1 MKTLEVFL
9 GIGLLF
15 INLLTF
21 LTLYFKKMPK
31 VRWFLWLFFYSVMA
45 VLSYLWLDIFFP
57 GFMDFTDPLG
67 SVYPWLVILAMV
79 ETAYSI
85 WFLFRFEGKKS
96 ASVAGVMLVIG
107 IICVLLFTSIAVNI
121 RLEAGI

>member
-21 LTLYFKKMPK
+21 LALYFKKMPK
-31 VRWFLWLFFYSVMA
+31 IRWFLWLFFYSVMA
-45 VLSYLWLDIFFP
+45 ISSYLWLDIFFP
-57 GFMDFTDPLG
+57 GFMGFTDPLG
-67 SVYPWLVILAMV
+67 SVYPWLVILAMM

>member
-9 GIGLLF
+9 GIGLLLV
-15 INLLTF
+15 NLLTF
-21 LTLYFKKMPK
+21 LALYFKMMPK
-31 VRWFLWLFFYSVMA
+31 IRWFLWLFFYSVMA

-57 GFMDFTDPLG
+57 EFMGFTDSLG
-67 SVYPWLVILAMV
+67 GVYPWLVILAIV